1 MRVEVHFEVKYDKWQ
16 QHECPPNHQNEVVVK
31 RASFTADA
39 SKTLEANCIEEGER
53 VFSAASQGASGYSH
67 RLEITAFEI
76 DGVLSPLPQRVTVP
90 IKIKQAA

>member
-16 QHECPPNHQNEVVVK
+16 HCPPNHQNDVVVI

-53 VFSAASQGASGYSH
+53 VFAAAPRGGSGYNH

-76 DGVLSPLPQRVTVP
+76 DGVRSELASRALVAV
-90 IKIKQAA
+90 KIKQAA